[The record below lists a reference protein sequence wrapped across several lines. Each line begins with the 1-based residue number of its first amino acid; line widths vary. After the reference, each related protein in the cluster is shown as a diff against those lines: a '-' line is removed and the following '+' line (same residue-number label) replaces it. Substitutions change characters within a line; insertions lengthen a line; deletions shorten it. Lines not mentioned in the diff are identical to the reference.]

1 VIRATR
7 STDALASATHRE
19 DSKMPLARPLNLLAT
34 LALALVG
41 ALLIAAPASAVPFE
55 IISFDGNA
63 LQSNGDPAT
72 QAASHPA
79 TASTTF
85 SFSTVTAADGSRLP
99 AEELKDAV
107 VDLPPGLVGNPQ
119 AVAQCTDEELSPHS
133 QSHPGT
139 LCPVGSQVGGITLWE
154 DGRPSGNVER
164 ISASLFN
171 MTAPKGTPARLGFV
185 VANAT
190 FHIVAKLRTG
200 GDYGV
205 TVMSRNAP
213 GTVPFER
220 VDVEVWGVPADPSHD
235 KDRGQGAGGTD
246 CYVVSEPKAGEPHRF
261 ACENPDP
268 LPPVPFFTL
277 PTACEGPVTT
287 TLTATSWTGSSDTK
301 SFLSHDNST
310 PIPNPIGADGCSAVH
325 FSPTLEARPA
335 TSAADSPTGLD
346 VKLHIPQNNAPL
358 PIIPPANPND
368 PEELPT
374 LDYSHS
380 PLAEA
385 HLHKAVVTLPEG
397 LVVNPSGANGLGAC
411 SSSQIDLHS
420 EGPAHCPDASKVGR
434 VDVETPLLDHPLSGA
449 VYVATPHDNPFDS
462 LLAIYIVVEDPQTG
476 VIVKL
481 AGQVEPDPVTGRLK
495 TTFADNPQLP
505 FEDFLLHFFGGAT
518 AALRTPAVCGKY
530 STTSELTP
538 WSAPESGPPAEP
550 LDDFAINQGPGG
562 SGCAT
567 SPLARPNA
575 PSFEAGTVSPL
586 GGAYTPFVIS
596 LRREDGS
603 QEFSALTVKPP
614 PGLVGKL
621 AGIPYCPES
630 ALVAA
635 AAKSGREEQASP
647 SCPAASQVGTVSVG
661 AGAGPAPYYAGGK
674 AYLTGPYKGAPL
686 SLAIV
691 TPATAGPFDLGTV
704 VVRTALYVD
713 PETAQITAVSDPI
726 PHILQGIVLDV
737 RSVVV
742 KVDRPEFTLN
752 PTSCNPM
759 AIGGQLVS
767 TLNQAATLA
776 GRFQAAECG
785 RLKFAPKLSL
795 RLRGKTGRGGHPA
808 LRAALRMP
816 AGGANIAGASVA
828 LPHSEFLDQ
837 AHIRTICTRVQFA
850 VNACPAGAVYGRARA
865 LSPLLDHPLEGPVYL
880 RSSDNPLPDLV
891 ADLNGQIHIVLDGRI
906 DSVRGGIRNTFETV
920 PDAPVSKFVLEM
932 QGGAK
937 GLLVN
942 SRNICRQANR
952 AVVQFDAQN
961 GKIADSRPA
970 LKAQCGKKPR
980 RGKHLRR

>member
-1 VIRATR
+1 
-7 STDALASATHRE
+7 
-19 DSKMPLARPLNLLAT
+19 MPIARPLNLLAT

-55 IISFDGNA
+55 IVNFDGNA

-85 SFSTVTAADGSRLP
+85 SFSTVTVPGSAQRYP

-119 AVAQCTDEELSPHS
+119 AVGECTDDELAPRNVTTGGSI
-133 QSHPGT
+133 
-139 LCPVGSQVGGITLWE
+139 CPVGSQVGGVAIHLV
-154 DGRPSGNVER
+154 GGPSGVGETL
-164 ISASLFN
+164 SVGLFN
-171 MTAPKGTPARLGFV
+171 MTTPKGTPARLGFLV
-185 VANAT
+185 PGGAT
-190 FHIVAKLRTG
+190 YHIVAKLRTG

-205 TVMSRNAP
+205 TAVSRNVT
-213 GTVPFER
+213 GTLPLEG
-220 VDVEVWGVPADPSHD
+220 VDAEIWGVPADPSHD
-235 KDRGQGAGGTD
+235 KDRGKGSLGVE
-246 CYVVSEPKAGEPHRF
+246 CYGNSDPKPGHPQRF

-277 PTACEGPVTT
+277 PTSCEGPVTT
-287 TLTATSWTGSSDTK
+287 TLTATSWTNSSDSA
-301 SFLSHDNST
+301 SFISHDNAT
-310 PIPNPIGADGCSAVH
+310 PTNPIGGTGCNGVD
-325 FSPTLEARPA
+325 FSPTLKARPTTA
-335 TSAADSPTGLD
+335 AADSPTGLD

-358 PIIPPANPND
+358 PLIPPVD
-368 PEELPT
+368 PTEELAT
-374 LDYSHS
+374 LDYS

-397 LVVNPSGANGLGAC
+397 LIVNPSGANGLGAC
-411 SSSQIDLHS
+411 SSAQIDIQS
-420 EGPAHCPDASKVGR
+420 PGPAHCPDPSKVGK
-434 VDVETPLLDHPLSGA
+434 VEVETPLLDHPLPGA
-449 VYVATPHDNPFDS
+449 VYVATPHDNPFNS

-476 VIVKL
+476 IVVKL
-481 AGQVEPDPVTGRLK
+481 AGHVEPDPVTGRLT

-518 AALRTPAVCGKY
+518 ASLRTPPTCDADPSTPQLDPY
-530 STTSELTP
+530 ATTSELTP

-550 LDDFAINQGPGG
+550 LDEYAIDQGPGG
-562 SGCAT
+562 GACAAT
-567 SPLARPNA
+567 PLARPNA

-586 GGAYTPFVIS
+586 GGAYSPFVIN
-596 LRREDGS
+596 LRRQDGS
-603 QEFSALTVKPP
+603 QEFAAITVQPP

-621 AGIPYCPES
+621 AGIPYCPEA

-635 AAKSGREEQASP
+635 AAKSGRSEEAAP
-647 SCPAASQVGTVSVG
+647 SCPAASHVGSAVVG
-661 AGAGPAPYYAGGK
+661 AGAGPAPYYATGQ

-686 SLAIV
+686 SLAII

-713 PETAQITAVSDPI
+713 PESAQITAVSDPI

-742 KVDRPEFTLN
+742 KMDKPEFTLN
-752 PTSCNPM
+752 PTSCDPM
-759 AIGGQLVS
+759 SIGGRLLS
-767 TLNQAATLA
+767 TFNQAAALVS
-776 GRFQAAECG
+776 RFQVAECE

-795 RLRGKTGRGGHPA
+795 HLRGQTLRGGHPA
-808 LRAALRMP
+808 LRATLTMP
-816 AGGANIAGASVA
+816 PGGANIAGASVA

-837 AHIRTICTRVQFA
+837 GHIRTICTRVQFA
-850 VNACPAGAVYGRARA
+850 VNACPAGAIYGHARA
-865 LSPLLDHPLEGPVYL
+865 FSPLLDQPLEGPVYL
-880 RSSDNPLPDLV
+880 RSSSNPLPDLV
-891 ADLNGQIHIVLDGRI
+891 ADLNGQVHVVLDGRV
-906 DSVRGGIRNTFETV
+906 DSIRGGIRNTFESV

-932 QGGAK
+932 QGGKK

-952 AVVQFDAQN
+952 AVALFDGQN

-970 LKAQCGKKPR
+970 LVAQCGGRPKSKKHR
-980 RGKHLRR
+980 R